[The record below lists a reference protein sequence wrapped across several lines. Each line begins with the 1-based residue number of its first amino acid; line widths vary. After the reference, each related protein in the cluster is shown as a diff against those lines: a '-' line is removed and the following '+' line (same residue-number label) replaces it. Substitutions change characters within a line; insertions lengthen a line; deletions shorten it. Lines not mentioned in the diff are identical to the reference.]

1 MSITVHLKYKDVE
14 ETLTGDVN
22 SVWTSI
28 NRFFSQ
34 MIPLLDAVQGVVLT
48 VDFEEVVKASKGLVA
63 VAQEG
68 PVVLVSKQK
77 LTDNESLLLMLLA
90 AYIGGR
96 IGVLD
101 EIYLSRDEL
110 HERLGK
116 SRKITGTRLG
126 ELHREGLVVKTE
138 DNAGF
143 QLSTF
148 GVTQLVEEVLPHIR
162 SKV

>member
-1 MSITVHLKYKDVE
+1 MSITVHLRYRDVE

-22 SVWTSI
+22 SVWAGI

-34 MIPLLDAVQGVVLT
+34 MTPLLEAIQGVVLT
-48 VDFEEVVKASKGLVA
+48 VDFEEVIRASDGLVA
-63 VAQEG
+63 AAEEG

-77 LTDNESLLLMLLA
+77 LTDSEGLLLMLLA
-90 AYIGGR
+90 AYVGGR
-96 IGVLD
+96 IGILD
-101 EIYLSRDEL
+101 KMWLSRDEL
-110 HERLGK
+110 HEWLGK
-116 SRKITGTRLG
+116 SKKITGTRLG

-148 GVTQLVEEVLPHIR
+148 GAKRLVEEVLPHIR
-162 SKV
+162 SEV